1 MFSSLSAPRGPHLGV
16 VMAPLRQ
23 DRTGAL
29 GLAWCGGARSDV
41 AWPRG
46 GLWASTPGCLS
57 RNHLLPAGWS
67 QAPSTPMGRGCG
79 QLGGFGVDRGRQD
92 SHGRSVQGALPA
104 GASPAASQRGQGQ
117 DTAGQ
122 PGPRVRWPRS
132 AARRGLGV
140 TGPQGQHGQG
150 PSCPRLVLPGRQRW
164 GQLHGGGGQQS
175 EWLQMARLYPKQ
187 LEVETPALAG
197 WAD

>member
-1 MFSSLSAPRGPHLGV
+1 MGELA
-16 VMAPLRQ
+16 
-23 DRTGAL
+23 RT
-29 GLAWCGGARSDV
+29 
-41 AWPRG
+41 WPGRG

-175 EWLQMARLYPKQ
+175 EWLQMARLSVSKATGGGDTGVGRVGGLKVTACCEDGGVATVTGHVTG
-187 LEVETPALAG
+187 LEARQSRAWT
-197 WAD
+197 